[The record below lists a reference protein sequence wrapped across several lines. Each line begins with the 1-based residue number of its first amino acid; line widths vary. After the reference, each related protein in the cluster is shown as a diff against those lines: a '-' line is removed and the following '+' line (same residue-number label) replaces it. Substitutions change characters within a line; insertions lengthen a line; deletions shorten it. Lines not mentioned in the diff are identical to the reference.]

1 MKRITTIIIA
11 LALFSSCGKNTKE
24 TNSNEQ
30 KLSTNTETEKSKTMK
45 KVLFVLTSH
54 ENLGNTGHK
63 TGFWIEE
70 FAAPYYLL
78 KDKGVKITL
87 ASPKGGQPPIDPKS
101 KGPDFQT
108 PATVRFN
115 KDNETQEILSNT
127 VKLKTVNQADYDAVF
142 YPGGHGPLWDLTE
155 DKNSI
160 ALIENFYNNNKPVA
174 AVCHAPAIFKHTKNT
189 DGTPLV
195 NGKKVTGFTNGEEEA
210 VQLTSIVPFLVE
222 DMLKSN
228 GGIYSK
234 KADWNPYAVE
244 DGLLITGQ
252 NPASSELVA
261 ELLLKK
267 IK

>member
-1 MKRITTIIIA
+1 
-11 LALFSSCGKNTKE
+11 
-24 TNSNEQ
+24 
-30 KLSTNTETEKSKTMK
+30 MK

-54 ENLGNTGHK
+54 EDLGNTGEK

-78 KDKGVKITL
+78 KDKGVEVTL

-101 KGPDFQT
+101 ATADFET

-115 KDNETQEILSNT
+115 DDKETQEILAKTLVLS
-127 VKLKTVNQADYDAVF
+127 TVNQADYAAVF
-142 YPGGHGPLWDLTE
+142 YPGGHGPLWDLAE

-160 ALIENFYNNNKPVA
+160 ALIEAFYNNSKPVA
-174 AVCHAPAIFKHTKNT
+174 AVCHAPAVFKNTKNA

-195 NGKKVTGFTNGEEEA
+195 KGKRVTGFTNSEEDA
-210 VQLTSIVPFLVE
+210 VQLTAVVPFLVE
-222 DMLKSN
+222 NMLKNN

-234 KADWNPYAVE
+234 KDDWNPYSVD

-261 ELLLKK
+261 ELLLDKLK
-267 IK
+267 